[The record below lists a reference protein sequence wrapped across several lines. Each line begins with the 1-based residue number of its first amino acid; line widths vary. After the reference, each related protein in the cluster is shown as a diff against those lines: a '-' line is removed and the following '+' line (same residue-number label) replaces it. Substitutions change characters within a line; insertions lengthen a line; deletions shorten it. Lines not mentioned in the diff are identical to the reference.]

1 MSEPAPTD
9 DNDPVALRRGTAA
22 RRVYCAVK
30 AEVAKFGLCPWS
42 DAEIGSL
49 VGLTGTDVGAAV
61 GRLRTMGLVHDV
73 LRPAG
78 EDARFGG
85 RTLRAGGKG
94 LTLTPG
100 NGNRRRRCGANPSGG
115 GRAPTM
121 SGGDRRRKTPL
132 PSRDRTDSGE
142 CHDRAAQ
149 APQPRRCHF
158 GDSLAHHARKP
169 ITFDIFRMS
178 IPNLD
183 SAPTESVV
191 DRLAALFGKRQ
202 G

>member
-1 MSEPAPTD
+1 VATNFIYVVTTKALTVLVAMSEPAPTD

-100 NGNRRRRCGANPSGG
+100 NPATDDVDAERIRQEAAARQRCQAEIAAARHHCQAEIELIRANATIARHRLLNQGG
-115 GRAPTM
+115 VT
-121 SGGDRRRKTPL
+121 SETP
-132 PSRDRTDSGE
+132 
-142 CHDRAAQ
+142 
-149 APQPRRCHF
+149 
-158 GDSLAHHARKP
+158 
-169 ITFDIFRMS
+169 
-178 IPNLD
+178 
-183 SAPTESVV
+183 
-191 DRLAALFGKRQ
+191 
-202 G
+202 